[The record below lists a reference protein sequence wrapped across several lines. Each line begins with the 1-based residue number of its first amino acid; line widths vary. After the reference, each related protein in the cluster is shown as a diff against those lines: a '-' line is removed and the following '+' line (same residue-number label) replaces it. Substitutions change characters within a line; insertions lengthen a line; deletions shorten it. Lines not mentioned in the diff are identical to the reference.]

1 MPRPARVEVGEK
13 RSEHNEEVLV
23 ALAAPFDPEHPRCDG
38 GDQPEEAVG
47 GVDRDRAQRGLALC
61 LTRMLWISDLDLA
74 VRRSVRDR
82 QRARNMLIDHRIF
95 IDR

>member
-1 MPRPARVEVGEK
+1 MHSILLLGMLGLFCGLGERD
-13 RSEHNEEVLV
+13 RS
-23 ALAAPFDPEHPRCDG
+23 
-38 GDQPEEAVG
+38 VG